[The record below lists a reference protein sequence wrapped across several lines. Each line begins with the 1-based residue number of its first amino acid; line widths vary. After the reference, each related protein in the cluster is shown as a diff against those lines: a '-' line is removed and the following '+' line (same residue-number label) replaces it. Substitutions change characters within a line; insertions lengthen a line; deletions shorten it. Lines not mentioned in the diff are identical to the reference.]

1 MALIYPFQG
10 FRYNRQIVEDLN
22 LVVTQPYDKT
32 TPQMQQE
39 YYRRSPYNV
48 VRITLN
54 LEKNEDPKTRYPEAG
69 TAFRRWIDQKVLVQD
84 PLPAIYAY
92 YQEYVIEGQKRM
104 QRGFIA
110 LLDLKSS
117 ASGIIPHERT
127 LDAPK
132 QDRLQL
138 MRSLEG
144 NDDVIYM
151 LYGDDTL
158 RVNHIMDR
166 EISARPP
173 EMEVRDEYEA
183 IHRIWSITD
192 PGALEGIQNAMLDQR
207 LFIADGHHRFETSVN
222 FMNECEGQ
230 NWKPDGIE
238 SFDKR
243 MVTCFNST
251 DGVTILP
258 THRLIR
264 DLPSFNA
271 SGFVKQIKQHFEVE
285 PVQSAELLWKTME
298 EDRGNNVFGFYS
310 ANPKQF
316 CLLRLKEQMS
326 EDPLL
331 LKHSKPYRQLD
342 VSILHALL
350 LERHLGIDENK
361 LAAQSHV
368 DYARERAYCIRM
380 IDEGQY
386 QAAFFL
392 NPTPAEQMQRVAS
405 LGERMPQKSTDFFP
419 KLLTGLVFMKMKIRK
434 D

>member
-192 PGALEGIQNAMLDQR
+192 PGA
-207 LFIADGHHRFETSVN
+207 S
-222 FMNECEGQ
+222 
-230 NWKPDGIE
+230 
-238 SFDKR
+238 
-243 MVTCFNST
+243 
-251 DGVTILP
+251 
-258 THRLIR
+258 
-264 DLPSFNA
+264 
-271 SGFVKQIKQHFEVE
+271 
-285 PVQSAELLWKTME
+285 
-298 EDRGNNVFGFYS
+298 
-310 ANPKQF
+310 
-316 CLLRLKEQMS
+316 
-326 EDPLL
+326 
-331 LKHSKPYRQLD
+331 
-342 VSILHALL
+342 
-350 LERHLGIDENK
+350 
-361 LAAQSHV
+361 
-368 DYARERAYCIRM
+368 
-380 IDEGQY
+380 
-386 QAAFFL
+386 
-392 NPTPAEQMQRVAS
+392 
-405 LGERMPQKSTDFFP
+405 
-419 KLLTGLVFMKMKIRK
+419 
-434 D
+434 